1 MYDEKKGKGRKKI
14 FGDRKFS
21 RLLLRCSKNPQYP
34 VYFGKRNGRCKHFN
48 NKQACTGLGMCLA
61 RLSQRCPSSI
71 CMKLKASWR
80 CAAIASRYNGNRGLK
95 FSATDRVSSCVNKPR
110 PAYTFSPLRID
121 GSRAFFF
128 RSATHRRRNI
138 GDSANP
144 PRFQSLSSLRVIPD
158 FSLLSI
164 FVSSPCIQIFIY
176 IPMILFIFK
185 QITNSFSLVYF
196 LH

>member
-110 PAYTFSPLRID
+110 PAYTFSPPNRWVE
-121 GSRAFFF
+121 SHSS
-128 RSATHRRRNI
+128 SARPPTVEEISAIRQIRH
-138 GDSANP
+138 DSNP
-144 PRFQSLSSLRVIPD
+144 YPPSV
-158 FSLLSI
+158 
-164 FVSSPCIQIFIY
+164 
-176 IPMILFIFK
+176 
-185 QITNSFSLVYF
+185 
-196 LH
+196 

>member
-110 PAYTFSPLRID
+110 PAYTFSPRID
-121 GSRAFFF
+121 GSRAILLPLGHPPSKKYRRFGK
-128 RSATHRRRNI
+128 SATI
-138 GDSANP
+138 PILILP
-144 PRFQSLSSLRVIPD
+144 PCNSGFLFVLNFCFIPMY
-158 FSLLSI
+158 SN
-164 FVSSPCIQIFIY
+164 IY
-176 IPMILFIFK
+176 IY
-185 QITNSFSLVYF
+185 ITNDIVYY
-196 LH
+196 LNK